1 MRRREFITLLGG
13 AAASWPL
20 VARAQQS
27 AMKVPREIGILSP
40 FSRSDSEPWHLAFR
54 QGLRELGWV
63 EGESIR
69 LEYRY
74 AEGRSERLPELV
86 ADLINHK
93 VELIVVAVTPDA
105 LAAAKA
111 TKTIPIV
118 MASAGDPIAAGLIHN
133 LARPGGNITGLSQMS
148 TDLAAKRLE
157 LLKEVVPNLSGVGVL
172 WNPRDAISALT
183 WQEIQI
189 PARRIN
195 IELHSLEV
203 KDVGEFDSA
212 FTKATGAKIGAIYVL
227 PAPIFVDNEKRIA
240 EFATKNRLPSVFHL
254 PEFVR
259 LGGLMAYGPDRVDL
273 FRRAATYVDK
283 ILKGANPGDLPVE
296 QPTKFELVINLK
308 TAKAIGVTIPPT
320 LLATADEVIE

>member
-1 MRRREFITLLGG
+1 MQRREFITLLGG
-13 AAASWPL
+13 AAAWPL
-20 VARAQQS
+20 TANAQQS
-27 AMKVPREIGILSP
+27 VQKVPHEIGILSP

-69 LEYRY
+69 IEYRY
-74 AEGRSERLPELV
+74 ADGRSERLPELV

-93 VELIVVAVTPDA
+93 VELIVVSVTPDA

-133 LARPGGNITGLSQMS
+133 LARPGGNITGLSQMA

-157 LLKEVVPNLSGVGVL
+157 LLKEVVPDLSSVGVL
-172 WNPRDAISALT
+172 WNPRDGISALT
-183 WQEIQI
+183 WRELQL

-195 IELHSLEV
+195 IGLHSLEV

-212 FTKATGAKIGAIYVL
+212 FKQATGAKIGAIYVL
-227 PAPIFVDNEKRIA
+227 PAPIFVANERRIA

-296 QPTKFELVINLK
+296 QPTKFELIINLK
-308 TAKAIGVTIPPT
+308 TAKAIGVAIPPT

>member
-1 MRRREFITLLGG
+1 MQRRHFLTLLGG
-13 AAASWPL
+13 AVAWPFAAQ
-20 VARAQQS
+20 AQQS
-27 AMKVPREIGILSP
+27 VGKAYREIGILSP
-40 FSRSDSEPWHLAFR
+40 FSRTDSETWHRAFR
-54 QGLRELGWV
+54 QGLRELGWI
-63 EGESIR
+63 EGENVKI
-69 LEYRY
+69 EYRY

-86 ADLINHK
+86 ADLISHK

-118 MASAGDPIAAGLIHN
+118 MASAGDPVAAGLIQN

-157 LLKEVVPNLSGVGVL
+157 LLKEVVPSLSSVGVL

-183 WQEIQI
+183 WEEIQI
-189 PARRIN
+189 PARRIK
-195 IELHSLEV
+195 IALHSLEV
-203 KDVGEFDSA
+203 EDASEFDGA
-212 FTKATGAKIGAIYVL
+212 FAKATAAKVGAIYAL
-227 PAPIFVDNEKRIA
+227 PAPIFVNNEKLVA
-240 EFATKNRLPSVFHL
+240 GFATNSRLPSVFHL
-254 PEFVR
+254 PEFVH
-259 LGGLMAYGPDRVDL
+259 LGGLMSYGPDRVEL

-308 TAKAIGVTIPPT
+308 TARAIGLTVPAT
-320 LLATADEVIE
+320 LLASADEVIE